1 MEQVFQLMN
10 ELLKKSQE
18 ARQRKLRI
26 RTYKVV
32 PLTGTVGNFFFF
44 LLFFSH
50 QFLKV
55 HVPFI

>member
-18 ARQRKLRI
+18 ARQRNLQI

-32 PLTGTVGNFFFF
+32 PLTGTVGIFYFLFYYNFKHHLCSIF
-44 LLFFSH
+44 
-50 QFLKV
+50 
-55 HVPFI
+55 